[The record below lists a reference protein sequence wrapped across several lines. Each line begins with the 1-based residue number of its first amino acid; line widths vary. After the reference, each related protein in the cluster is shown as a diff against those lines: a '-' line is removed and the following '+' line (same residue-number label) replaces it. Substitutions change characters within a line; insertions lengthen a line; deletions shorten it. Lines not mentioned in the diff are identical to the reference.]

1 MSNSPMLAG
10 WQQRWNRSLLRF
22 LGRRVHSTVDI
33 EDLAQE
39 TYLRLLRARDLGD
52 VRNPQA
58 YLLRVASH
66 VLVEWRD
73 RELRPEARVEID
85 EDLLIDECPPEFE
98 LEASISQQRL
108 NRALAAVSPTTRA
121 VLLLRLRDEHSCKDI
136 AEELDITLRQVRRC
150 LARGY
155 ERLRTA
161 LET

>member
-1 MSNSPMLAG
+1 MPNSPMLAG

-22 LGRRVHSTVDI
+22 LGRRVRSTVDI

-39 TYLRLLRARDLGD
+39 TYLRLLRARDLGE

-66 VLVEWRD
+66 VLVEWRGH
-73 RELRPEARVEID
+73 ELQPESRVEMD
-85 EDLLIDECPPEFE
+85 DNLLIDDCPPEFE
-98 LEASISQQRL
+98 LEASNSQERL
-108 NRALAAVSPTTRA
+108 NRVLDAVSPTMRA
-121 VLLLRLRDEHSCKDI
+121 VLLLRLRDERSCKDI
-136 AEELDITLRQVRRC
+136 AQDLDISLRQVRRC

-161 LET
+161 LED

>member
-1 MSNSPMLAG
+1 MSNGPMLAG
-10 WQQRWNRSLLRF
+10 WQQRWNRSLLKF
-22 LGRRVHSTVDI
+22 LGRRVRSTVDI
-33 EDLAQE
+33 QDLAQE

-73 RELRPEARVEID
+73 QQHRPESQVEID
-85 EDLLIDECPPEFE
+85 DNLLIDDSAPEFE
-98 LEASISQQRL
+98 LEASTSQERL
-108 NRALAAVSPTTRA
+108 NRALESASPTMRA
-121 VLLLRLRDEHSCKDI
+121 VLLLRLRDERSCKSI
-136 AEELDITLRQVRRC
+136 AQDLDITLRQVRRY

-161 LET
+161 LEN

>member
-1 MSNSPMLAG
+1 MSNGPMLAG

-22 LGRRVHSTVDI
+22 LGRRVRSKVDI

-39 TYLRLLRARDLGD
+39 TYLRLLRARDLGE

-73 RELRPEARVEID
+73 NEPRPESLVTVD
-85 EDLLIDECPPEFE
+85 DDLLIDDSSPQFE
-98 LEASISQQRL
+98 LEASISQERL
-108 NRALAAVSPTTRA
+108 NHTLATVSPTMRA
-121 VLLLRLRDEHSCKDI
+121 VLLLRLRDERSCQDI
-136 AEELDITLRQVRRC
+136 ARELDITLRQVRRY

-161 LET
+161 LEN